1 MVSRRY
7 SIAIGNVYSRYYTTL
22 VKLHEDL
29 TRDIISLLRRS
40 RINVTSSYAGRMLSK
55 LFLKDDSKSMGDQSE
70 NVLKNE
76 LANEDITDKEKTFE
90 NVTRMDYTFKGVKTF
105 YVNPSVD
112 TLGYFRELV
121 ARCLPKRNPEFMSM
135 RHHVFF
141 LEPCRDV
148 NISMNIP
155 RVSLYSVYIYIYI
168 FHHRRTSSM
177 RMSDEEDKEGW
188 LVGWLVGWFV
198 GSLVGWLLS

>member
-7 SIAIGNVYSRYYTTL
+7 SIAIGNVYSRYYTTP

-76 LANEDITDKEKTFE
+76 LANEDITDKK
-90 NVTRMDYTFKGVKTF
+90 RGKYRCCVKEQ
-105 YVNPSVD
+105 
-112 TLGYFRELV
+112 FRPRYE
-121 ARCLPKRNPEFMSM
+121 AR
-135 RHHVFF
+135 
-141 LEPCRDV
+141 
-148 NISMNIP
+148 
-155 RVSLYSVYIYIYI
+155 SLY
-168 FHHRRTSSM
+168 
-177 RMSDEEDKEGW
+177 
-188 LVGWLVGWFV
+188 
-198 GSLVGWLLS
+198 

>member
-7 SIAIGNVYSRYYTTL
+7 SIAIGNVYSRYYTTP

-76 LANEDITDKEKTFE
+76 LANEDITDKEKTFK

-141 LEPCRDV
+141 FG
-148 NISMNIP
+148 ISQ
-155 RVSLYSVYIYIYI
+155 
-168 FHHRRTSSM
+168 RRETSSM

-188 LVGWLVGWFV
+188 LVGWLVG
-198 GSLVGWLLS
+198 SLVRWLVGC